1 MGLFKFTV
9 LVEEAQSKPVSS
21 NFCITLVICRSS
33 SGTDF
38 RSIFSMALRAAF
50 CEFSFTIK
58 IAPD

>member
-50 CEFSFTIK
+50 
-58 IAPD
+58 